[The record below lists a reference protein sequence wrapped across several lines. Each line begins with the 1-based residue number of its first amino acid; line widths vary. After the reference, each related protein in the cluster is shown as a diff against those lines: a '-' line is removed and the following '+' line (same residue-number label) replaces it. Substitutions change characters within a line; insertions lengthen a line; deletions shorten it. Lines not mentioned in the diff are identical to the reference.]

1 MSTTNATEKQG
12 NSKKGL
18 YIGLIVLLILLNA
31 FFVYDSYTKRQE
43 KELLEIQ
50 KTELQGEFDAVS
62 ADLDAKIQEYEA
74 LMGQNAELD
83 SVLQAT
89 ITELSDAKAGLEK
102 MTKERNWS
110 VGQYNKAKKELAN
123 LKKEKEA
130 FVAEIELLKEKV
142 AALSLANDS
151 LNTQLGGA
159 LGENEMLKSEKQVLS
174 QKVAIGSLL
183 KPENVEITG
192 VKYKN
197 NGSERE
203 TNSAKRSEKLRFCFN
218 VPKNLVSDKGEKTI
232 LLRVVGPSGST
243 LAITS
248 QGSGVFVSAESG
260 EQMQYTTKATFD
272 YAQAVKPICIY
283 WSQTAAFG
291 SGDYKAVF
299 YQNGYEL
306 SSHDFTL
313 K

>member
-31 FFVYDSYTKRQE
+31 FFMYDSYTKRQE
-43 KELLEIQ
+43 KEQLEIA
-50 KTELQGEFDAVS
+50 KTELQADFDAVS

-89 ITELSDAKAGLEK
+89 ITELSNSKAELEK

-123 LKKEKEA
+123 LKKEKED
-130 FVAEIELLKEKV
+130 FVAEIEMLKEKV
-142 AALSLANDS
+142 AALTMENDS
-151 LNTQLGGA
+151 LSTELGGA
-159 LGENEMLKSEKQVLS
+159 LGANELLKSEKQVLS

-192 VKYKN
+192 VKYKS

-248 QGSGVFVSAESG
+248 QGSGVFVSAETG

-272 YAQAVKPICIY
+272 YSQDVKPICIY
-283 WSQTAAFG
+283 WSQTAAFA
-291 SGDYKAVF
+291 SGDYKAYF
-299 YQNGYEL
+299 YQNGYEM
-306 SSHDFTL
+306 SVHDFTL